1 MKKILKKNK
10 GFSLLELL
18 IVITVSL
25 ILVGGAVIG
34 INLVHNANVNSAAE
48 RLESAFNS
56 ARSISMA
63 KGQNAGAITFRVV
76 GESVYA
82 YIGDPEYGRGDTV
95 TTSEMELICTGA
107 LTAHADVDIGAS
119 GNPDIT
125 GINVDDPTDIADK
138 FTLCFNSAGE
148 MFKYND
154 GGTLQEYKDISA
166 LKFTFRKGLTG
177 KRVAMMYIR
186 PMTGYTDV
194 VLFALP

>member
-1 MKKILKKNK
+1 MKKILKNNK

-119 GNPDIT
+119 ENPDIT
-125 GINVDDPTDIADK
+125 GINVDDPTDISD
-138 FTLCFNSAGE
+138 
-148 MFKYND
+148 
-154 GGTLQEYKDISA
+154 
-166 LKFTFRKGLTG
+166 KFTFRKGLTG